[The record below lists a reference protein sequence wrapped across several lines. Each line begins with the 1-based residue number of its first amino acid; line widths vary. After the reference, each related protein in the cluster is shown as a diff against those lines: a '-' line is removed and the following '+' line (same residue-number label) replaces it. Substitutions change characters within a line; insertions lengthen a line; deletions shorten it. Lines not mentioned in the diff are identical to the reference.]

1 MPRLPAGVPGADG
14 DRRRLPR
21 ADRDE
26 GSPVGRPAVARSVA
40 VAVAVRRRSAP
51 ASPTPLAGGDL
62 PGEGI
67 RAGGGRRVPVDGQ
80 VGQQRGL
87 LALVVDA
94 AGDEE
99 DLAVPPG
106 RGGLLVES
114 REDDDLDR
122 ALEVLQRDDR
132 HRRLGLGDDG
142 PDAGH
147 DAADDDALAVERLV
161 AQVARVGGHEP
172 PDLLG
177 DLAHRVLRQVQPE
190 QLLLPAQALADGDL
204 GRGGERPLEG
214 GGVGRAQVE
223 QRGLARDPV
232 ALGRLRGGD
241 RIVEPEQDLGRMAER
256 AERADLGQR
265 LEHLAVGQPQVDPGA
280 EIGQRAERAALVAGG
295 DDRLDRALADV
306 LDREQ
311 AEPDGVALDGELE
324 VAAMDVR
331 AAGPRSHIRRHSAT
345 AAATFSSFERK
356 AVRTA
361 VM

>member
-1 MPRLPAGVPGADG
+1 MW
-14 DRRRLPR
+14 
-21 ADRDE
+21 
-26 GSPVGRPAVARSVA
+26 STRPATSRISPSRQVA
-40 VAVAVRRRSAP
+40 V
-51 ASPTPLAGGDL
+51 
-62 PGEGI
+62 
-67 RAGGGRRVPVDGQ
+67 
-80 VGQQRGL
+80 
-87 LALVVDA
+87 
-94 AGDEE
+94 
-99 DLAVPPG
+99 
-106 RGGLLVES
+106 GLLVQP

-122 ALEVLQRDDR
+122 ALEVLEGDDR
-132 HRRLGLGDDG
+132 HRRLGLRDDG

-147 DAADDDALAVERLV
+147 DAADDDPLAVERLV

-190 QLLLPAQALADGDL
+190 QLLLPAQPLADGDL
-204 GRGGERPLEG
+204 GRGGQRPLEG

-232 ALGRLRGGD
+232 ALGRLGGGD
-241 RIVEPEQDLGRMAER
+241 RVVEPEQDLGRMAER

-311 AEPDGVALDGELE
+311 AEPDRVALDRELE

-331 AAGPRSHIRRHSAT
+331 RQDLDRHPAALGDRRRDLLLVRAEGGQHGGHVVDRVVRLHVGGLVGDEAVARGVGLVEAVALERLERLEHGVDD
-345 AAATFSSFERK
+345 AAARRR
-356 AVRTA
+356 ARRPG
-361 VM
+361 